1 MERFANLPKKILV
14 YAKESQSGQKLK
26 YFDENNAYL
35 YFTFMSQV
43 GTALEMTF
51 KGQIHKSKEKKHQN
65 FDSVI

>member
-1 MERFANLPKKILV
+1 MERFANLPKKIVV

-51 KGQIHKSKEKKHQN
+51 KG
-65 FDSVI
+65 